1 MYTAFPQSTFLNVR
15 DIEQGLENLQNSPST
30 QPQITVDDSGIKD
43 HANLMIDNVL
53 MVDNPTLLNDFF
65 YL

>member
-1 MYTAFPQSTFLNVR
+1 MRGRLS
-15 DIEQGLENLQNSPST
+15 
-30 QPQITVDDSGIKD
+30 VDDSGIKD